1 MEDLPAPKLN
11 LHNRMRPSV
20 SAEAYGKYNS
30 KAEFKPRVIEKSSA
44 IKTKYLR

>member
-1 MEDLPAPKLN
+1 MEELPEIKHN

-30 KAEFKPRVIEKSSA
+30 KAEFKARVIEKSA
-44 IKTKYLR
+44 PIKEK